1 MNRRKFLSFVGC
13 SCGGFLLPSCTTA
26 PITERKQLKIISE
39 AKLNAQAASVYEKIK
54 EKEKMS
60 DDTKTLNEIKNIGKK
75 MEDSIS
81 EYFDRENLDDPTKN
95 FDWEYILIDK
105 KKVRNAWCM
114 PGGKIAVYTGILDA
128 TKNTNG
134 LAAVMGH
141 EIAHAVAKHSVERAS
156 RGTLL
161 NVGTRIIDIASGGV
175 LSDINRTTGQNTIGL
190 LAQLGILNPFN
201 RKQESEADYLGMIF
215 ASLSGYDIRETVKI
229 WERMK
234 ELNKGKEPPEF
245 LSTHPSS
252 DNRIKD
258 LNKKMRN
265 AWCMPGGKI
274 AVYTGI
280 LDATKNTNGLAAVM
294 GHEIAHAV
302 AKHSVERASRG
313 VILNTSTQL
322 IDIFS
327 GGKLS
332 QVNRA
337 TGMNTVGL
345 LSQLGIMNPFNRKQ
359 ESEADYLGMIFSS
372 LSGYDIRETVKIWER
387 MKEFNKGKAPPEF
400 MSTHPSADNRI
411 KKINEWTNEIILDYP
426 PIKV

>member
-1 MNRRKFLSFVGC
+1 MNRRKFLSYIGCGCCGFV
-13 SCGGFLLPSCTTA
+13 LPSCTTT
-26 PITERKQLKIISE
+26 PITERKQLKIVSE
-39 AKLNAQAASVYEKIK
+39 ANLNAQAAKIYEQVK

-60 DDTKTLNEIKNIGKK
+60 DDLKTLNEIKEIGKN
-75 MEDSIS
+75 MENSIS
-81 EYFDRENLDDPTKN
+81 EYFDREGLEDPTVN

-156 RGTLL
+156 RG
-161 NVGTRIIDIASGGV
+161 
-175 LSDINRTTGQNTIGL
+175 
-190 LAQLGILNPFN
+190 
-201 RKQESEADYLGMIF
+201 
-215 ASLSGYDIRETVKI
+215 
-229 WERMK
+229 
-234 ELNKGKEPPEF
+234 
-245 LSTHPSS
+245 
-252 DNRIKD
+252 
-258 LNKKMRN
+258 
-265 AWCMPGGKI
+265 
-274 AVYTGI
+274 
-280 LDATKNTNGLAAVM
+280 
-294 GHEIAHAV
+294 
-302 AKHSVERASRG
+302 
-313 VILNTSTQL
+313 VILNTGTQL
-322 IDIFS
+322 LDIFS

-411 KKINEWTNEIILDYP
+411 KKINEWTNEILLDYP